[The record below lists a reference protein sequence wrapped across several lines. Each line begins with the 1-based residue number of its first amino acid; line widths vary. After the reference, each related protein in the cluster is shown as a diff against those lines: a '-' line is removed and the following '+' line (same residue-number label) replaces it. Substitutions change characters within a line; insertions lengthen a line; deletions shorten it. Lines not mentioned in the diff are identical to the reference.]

1 MATSLVKEGIGEI
14 MSIILSVVFVALV
27 VGTLLVQTVFTDLTI
42 INVTNLTTTFGSFLT
57 AITAFFVIAG
67 TFLGIGIMVKYALPL
82 FKGKDG
88 LSNIS
93 A

>member
-1 MATSLVKEGIGEI
+1 

-42 INVTNLTTTFGSFLT
+42 INVTDLTATFGSFLT

-82 FKGKDG
+82 FKGKEG

>member
-1 MATSLVKEGIGEI
+1 MVKEGIGEV

-27 VGTLLVQTVFTDLTI
+27 IGTLLVQSVFTDLTI
-42 INVTNLTTTFGSFLT
+42 INVTALTATFGSFLT

-67 TFLGIGIMVKYALPL
+67 TFLGIGIMIKYALPL
-82 FKGKDG
+82 FKGKEG